1 MPKITLVNSENKEL
15 VEEIKKYLSNKGLE
29 FVIATDTISLENYDS
44 DSLIIYTTFDKIE
57 TNHNAN
63 TKILRIHPS
72 LLPAFDTNNAIA
84 EAYKNVK
91 VTGVTIIENQYER
104 EKILAQY
111 PVLIGLTTSYCDL
124 EEEIKTISK
133 KLYPVVIDAVISD
146 RVFDFVD
153 LFKGGCHSGGSTC
166 GGSCGNCSKCSN

>member
-1 MPKITLVNSENKEL
+1 MQKIILVNSENNEL
-15 VEEIKKYLSNKGLE
+15 TEEIKKYLSNKGLE
-29 FVIATDTISLENYDS
+29 FVLATDTTSLENYDS

-57 TNHNAN
+57 TTLNAN
-63 TKILRIHPS
+63 AKILRIHPS

-91 VTGVTIIENQYER
+91 VTGVTIIERQNER

-133 KLYPVVIDAVISD
+133 NLYPVVIDAVISD
-146 RVFDFVD
+146 RVFDFGD

-166 GGSCGNCSKCSN
+166 SGSCGNCGKCTN